1 MTMEEAAEALQVSHT
16 VVKTLIRKGILPAK
30 QVVAFAPW
38 VIESKDVESETVRAA
53 ARAAKRGQRLPPT
66 VAGQRELTL

>member
-1 MTMEEAAEALQVSHT
+1 MTMEEAAEALEVSHT

-38 VIESKDVESETVRAA
+38 VIETKDVESAPVRAA
-53 ARAAKRGQRLPPT
+53 ARAAKRGRRLPPT
-66 VAGQRELTL
+66 IAGQKELTL